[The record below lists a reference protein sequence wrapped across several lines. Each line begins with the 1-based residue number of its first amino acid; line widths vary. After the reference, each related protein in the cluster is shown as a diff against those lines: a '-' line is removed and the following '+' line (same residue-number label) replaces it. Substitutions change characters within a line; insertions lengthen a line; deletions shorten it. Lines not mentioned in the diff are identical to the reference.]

1 MSMVSEATRVVT
13 GAASV
18 TTSAV
23 GAVGGGVV
31 GGVNGG
37 IRGAVGGMRNGMRA
51 GSKSTPTAVLTL
63 AAMGAAGLVE
73 WPILLGV
80 GGAAVVLRQWD
91 RPDGERDRHDGE
103 REGEPKK
110 IEKTARAELG
120 AAPTPGSVQVAGV
133 GTPEK
138 YTTKPGPVA

>member
-23 GAVGGGVV
+23 GAVGGGLV

-37 IRGAVGGMRNGMRA
+37 IRGTVGGMRDGMRA

-91 RPDGERDRHDGE
+91 RHDGE
-103 REGEPKK
+103 REAGEPKEVEQKK
-110 IEKTARAELG
+110 IERAQLG
-120 AAPTPGSVQVAGV
+120 AAQTPGSAHVAGV

>member
-23 GAVGGGVV
+23 GAVGGGLV

-37 IRGAVGGMRNGMRA
+37 IRGAVGGVRDGVRA

-91 RPDGERDRHDGE
+91 RHDGE
-103 REGEPKK
+103 REAGEPKEVEQKK
-110 IEKTARAELG
+110 IDKTVRAELG
-120 AAPTPGSVQVAGV
+120 AAQTPDPAQVAGV

>member
-23 GAVGGGVV
+23 GAVGGGLL

-37 IRGAVGGMRNGMRA
+37 IRGAVGGVRDGMRA

-63 AAMGAAGLVE
+63 AAMGAAGVVE

-80 GGAAVVLRQWD
+80 GGAAVVLQQW
-91 RPDGERDRHDGE
+91 DRHDGE
-103 REGEPKK
+103 REAGGSKEVEQKKTERAQLTAAQTPEP
-110 IEKTARAELG
+110 A
-120 AAPTPGSVQVAGV
+120 QMAGV

>member
-18 TTSAV
+18 PTSAV

-37 IRGAVGGMRNGMRA
+37 IRGAVGGVRDGMRA

-73 WPILLGV
+73 WPILLGF

-91 RPDGERDRHDGE
+91 RHDGE
-103 REGEPKK
+103 REEGEPKK
-110 IEKTARAELG
+110 IEKTARAELS
-120 AAPTPGSVQVAGV
+120 AAPAPRPEQVAGA

-138 YTTKPGPVA
+138 TATKPGPVA

>member
-37 IRGAVGGMRNGMRA
+37 IRGAVGGVRDGMRA

-80 GGAAVVLRQWD
+80 GGAAVVLRQL
-91 RPDGERDRHDGE
+91 
-103 REGEPKK
+103 
-110 IEKTARAELG
+110 AG
-120 AAPTPGSVQVAGV
+120 AD
-133 GTPEK
+133 TPEK
-138 YTTKPGPVA
+138 SVTKPGPVA

>member
-23 GAVGGGVV
+23 GAVGGGLV

-37 IRGAVGGMRNGMRA
+37 IRGAVGGVRDGMRA

-91 RPDGERDRHDGE
+91 RHDGE
-103 REGEPKK
+103 REAGEPKEVEQKK
-110 IEKTARAELG
+110 IERAQLG
-120 AAPTPGSVQVAGV
+120 AAQTPDPVQVAGV

>member
-37 IRGAVGGMRNGMRA
+37 IRGAVGGMRDGMRA

-91 RPDGERDRHDGE
+91 RPDGERDRRGE
-103 REGEPKK
+103 REGEAKK
-110 IEKTARAELG
+110 IEKTGRAELG
-120 AAPTPGSVQVAGV
+120 AAQTPGSVQVAGV

>member
-91 RPDGERDRHDGE
+91 RHDGERDRRDGE

-110 IEKTARAELG
+110 IEKTARAELN
-120 AAPTPGSVQVAGV
+120 AAQTPDPAQVAGV